1 MVYIEGDDV
10 PNSKNTFQKTLK
22 FAYLLILVD
31 IINIM
36 VNSHEQ
42 QHRKVDF
49 SDQKILSR
57 KSRKMRTF

>member
-31 IINIM
+31 IIHIM